1 MSAPIANGET
11 ELQIGGTPADLFG
24 HPKGLTVLFATE
36 MWERFS
42 YFGMASLLVLYL
54 VKYLLLPGQAEHV
67 LGYGVVKAALEG
79 LFGPLPPQPLASQIV
94 GLYTGLAYFTPI
106 LGGYLA
112 DRVLG
117 QRYTAVLGAVLMAAG
132 HFLMAFEA
140 MLFVALALLILGIG
154 AFKPNVSTQVGS
166 LYAKGDARRLRA
178 YSIYYVGINIGAF
191 LAPLV
196 CGTLGAEAGWHSG
209 FAAAGVGMLIATA
222 IYLAGMRHL
231 PPDELHRAKAAPVAA
246 AAKAAARPFEA
257 RERRAIAGL
266 LGIFALV
273 TLFWATYDQQGNT
286 LLLWTEDFTER
297 RIDLGFWHGEIPTTW
312 FLALNPLMIF
322 LFTPVLVHL
331 WAAQA
336 RLGTEMST
344 VAKMAFGF
352 LCVALG
358 NLVMVAAAWNLGP
371 AAKASPL
378 WLTGY
383 FAVVTIGELHLAP
396 VGLALVSR
404 LAPARVLSLMMGL
417 WFAATFPGDV
427 LGGWLGGFWSSM
439 EKAHFFM
446 MIGTIA
452 AIGGAAVFAL
462 GPALRSVF
470 DE

>member
-1 MSAPIANGET
+1 LALSASIPNGET
-11 ELQIGGTPADLFG
+11 STPPRAVTRADLFG

-67 LGYGVVKAALEG
+67 LGYAAIKAMLES
-79 LFGPLPPQPLASQIV
+79 LFGPLEPQPLASQIV
-94 GLYTGLAYFTPI
+94 GLYTGLAYLTPI

-112 DRVLG
+112 DRLLG
-117 QRYTAVLGAVLMAAG
+117 QRTTAVLGAVLMAAG

-140 MLFVALALLILGIG
+140 MLFVALGLLILGIG

-166 LYAKGDARRLRA
+166 LYGPDDARRVRA

-196 CGTLGAEAGWHSG
+196 CGTLGAEAGWHYG

-222 IYLAGMRHL
+222 IYLMGMRHL
-231 PPDELHRAKAAPVAA
+231 PPDELHRQKAAPVAA
-246 AAKAAARPFEA
+246 VPLDV
-257 RERRAIAGL
+257 RERRAIVGL
-266 LGIFALV
+266 LCIFTLV
-273 TLFWATYDQQGNT
+273 TLFWATYDQQSNT
-286 LLLWTEDFTER
+286 LLLWTEDLTER
-297 RIDLGFWHGEIPTTW
+297 HIDLSFWRGEIPTTW

-322 LFTPVLVHL
+322 LFTPVLVRL

-336 RLGTEMST
+336 RRGTEMST
-344 VAKMAFGF
+344 VTKLAFGF
-352 LCVALG
+352 VCVALG
-358 NLVMVAAAWNLGP
+358 NLVMVAAAWGLDP
-371 AAKASPL
+371 QAKANPL
-378 WLTGY
+378 WLVGY
-383 FAVVTIGELHLAP
+383 FIVVTVGELHLAP

-446 MIGTIA
+446 MIGAIA

-462 GPALRSVF
+462 RPALRAVF